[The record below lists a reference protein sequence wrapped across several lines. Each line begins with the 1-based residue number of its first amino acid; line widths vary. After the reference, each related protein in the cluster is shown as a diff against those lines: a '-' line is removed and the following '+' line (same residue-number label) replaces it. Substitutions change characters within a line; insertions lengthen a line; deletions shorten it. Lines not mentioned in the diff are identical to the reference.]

1 MLLRC
6 NGRRTPVTAET
17 GKRAKNC
24 LSQFPS
30 SLIKVFPPSSSVI
43 IQNDTEVNERK
54 LSHTPA
60 VGSFHRFKFERTP
73 EKCGTFNVR
82 LCKMM
87 AAVYFFQKKIWF
99 ESCLEPENCMN
110 LCLEMNSAV
119 SHVMNIPCICL
130 RKLRAVFDSVLSK
143 YLSMDFPLSCQKT
156 SLYELKV
163 ICFLVLVIFAECAK
177 KVSYKIIR
185 FSFLNCFKMKEKRRQ
200 NTLRSK
206 NVIYR
211 AMNSYSKR
219 IKKIRIAWISY
230 RTSYL
235 MEWID
240 HAFRIAISG
249 VKAAHL

>member
-1 MLLRC
+1 M
-6 NGRRTPVTAET
+6 
-17 GKRAKNC
+17 
-24 LSQFPS
+24 
-30 SLIKVFPPSSSVI
+30 
-43 IQNDTEVNERK
+43 QNDG
-54 LSHTPA
+54 
-60 VGSFHRFKFERTP
+60 GSLFFP
-73 EKCGTFNVR
+73 E
-82 LCKMM
+82 
-87 AAVYFFQKKIWF
+87 
-99 ESCLEPENCMN
+99 EN
-110 LCLEMNSAV
+110 LV
-119 SHVMNIPCICL
+119 WVMSGAW
-130 RKLRAVFDSVLSK
+130 KLRESLPRDEQCSLSRDE
-143 YLSMDFPLSCQKT
+143 YSMHLSAQTSRGFRLRLIEISINGFSPFLPKT